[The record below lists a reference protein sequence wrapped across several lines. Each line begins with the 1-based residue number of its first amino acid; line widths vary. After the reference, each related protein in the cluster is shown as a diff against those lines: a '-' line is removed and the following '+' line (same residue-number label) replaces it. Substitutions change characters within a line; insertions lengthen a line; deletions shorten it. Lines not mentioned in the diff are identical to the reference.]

1 MGRLYAVFP
10 RLTRAI
16 NTTQCPLKMF
26 KTDKFHR
33 LVMRPWVR
41 IIALV
46 STLACVTLVDA
57 AASGYVQTSPESFHE
72 VISEGVG
79 HCRARPAGA
88 AMRPAEHRTSYILGD
103 SIGFGLQL
111 DGLEAKLQAKLG
123 GVSRISFDSG
133 RSITAPG
140 QQINKSALES
150 VDIDR
155 AFISSASVIVIVLGT
170 NQLESSF
177 AQSQQ
182 QLLEKL
188 KAIAPVATYYW
199 VDIGAT
205 MSNQADGWSARNKTI
220 YDNAD
225 ALGYRV
231 ISRYKAIFG
240 PTADPLRIKPG
251 QNFPDSPT
259 EPGYGGVG
267 NIHGAYPELSSA
279 ILEAVSKL
287 GPVPDGCSA
296 GA

>member
-1 MGRLYAVFP
+1 MSCR
-10 RLTRAI
+10 RT
-16 NTTQCPLKMF
+16 
-26 KTDKFHR
+26 
-33 LVMRPWVR
+33 
-41 IIALV
+41 IALV
-46 STLACVTLVDA
+46 SALACVTLVN
-57 AASGYVQTSPESFHE
+57 AASSGHVQASPENSHE
-72 VISEGVG
+72 KMSDGAG
-79 HCRARPAGA
+79 HCGTKPGGASKMPAA
-88 AMRPAEHRTSYILGD
+88 HRTSYILGD

-123 GVSRISFDSG
+123 GTSRISFDGG

-140 QQINKSALES
+140 HQINKSALES

-155 AFISSASVIVIVLGT
+155 AFISNASVIVIVLGT

-177 AQSQQ
+177 AQSQK
-182 QLLEKL
+182 QLLQKL
-188 KAIAPVATYYW
+188 RTIAPLATYYW

-205 MSNQADGWSARNKTI
+205 MSNQVDGWNARNKTI

-225 ALGYRV
+225 SLGYRV

-240 PTADPLRIKPG
+240 PTADPLRIKHG

-259 EPGYGGVG
+259 ETGYGGVG
-267 NIHGAYPELSSA
+267 NIHGAYPELSNA

-287 GPVPDGCSA
+287 APVYNGCSA